1 MTLCIISHTEHYKDQ
16 SGNIK
21 AWGSTV
27 TEINHL
33 LEIFDQII
41 HVAPLHQG
49 APPPSSLP
57 YVDDERISF
66 IPLKPSGGQGLQKLS
81 IVWTA
86 FSNLKKIQKAI
97 QYADILQFR
106 APTGMGIYVLP
117 YLKWFNSKPYWV
129 KYAGN
134 WMDADMPLGNKLQKK
149 WLVNCLEPDTQV
161 TYNGSWESSKQ
172 FLSFENPCFT
182 NKTYSEAKSALRS
195 KPDSK
200 ENGWTLCFVGG
211 LNAHKGVPLILDA
224 LQILPYSVHIH
235 TLHFVGDGPNRKEYE
250 ALADQLNL
258 NIQFHGFLAKPE
270 VHEILRQSHALLLP
284 SKSEGFPKVVGEAMA
299 YGCVPIVSKVSCIQ
313 DYITN
318 GDNGFLLE
326 SLAPQSLVNCLNQL
340 ANLSEAQLKAL
351 RLKNYTFAQRFTY
364 AYYNTALKDQILDV
378 RLR

>member
-1 MTLCIISHTEHYKDQ
+1 MTLCIISHTEHYQDE
-16 SGNIK
+16 SGVLK

-81 IVWTA
+81 IAWTA
-86 FSNLKKIQKAI
+86 MSNLKKIRKAI
-97 QYADILQFR
+97 QHADIIQFR

-117 YLKWFNSKPYWV
+117 FLKWFNSKPYWV

-195 KPDSK
+195 KPDPK
-200 ENGWTLCFVGG
+200 ENGWTLCFVGA
-211 LNAHKGVPLILDA
+211 LNAHKGVPLILEA
-224 LQILPYSVHIH
+224 LSRKPKDLPIKAV
-235 TLHFVGDGPNRKEYE
+235 HFVGDGPDREDYKCIAKGLDVVTY
-250 ALADQLNL
+250 
-258 NIQFHGFLAKPE
+258 FYGFLPKFQ
-270 VHEILRQSHALLLP
+270 VHQILAESDALLLP
-284 SKSEGFPKVVGEAMA
+284 SRSEGFPKVIGEAMA
-299 YGCVPIVSKVSCIQ
+299 YGCVPISSNVSCIE
-313 DYITN
+313 DYIHD
-318 GDNGFLLE
+318 GENGFLLQDLNATALLN
-326 SLAPQSLVNCLNQL
+326 SLKK
-340 ANLSEAQLKAL
+340 LSELSAKELHEL
-351 RLKNYTFAQRFTY
+351 RLKNYTFAECFTY
-364 AYYNTALKDQILDV
+364 SYYNQALQENIINA
-378 RLR
+378 RL